1 MTISAEL
8 ALVGLLLAA
17 MVPHHRAAPI
27 PGRELQILIDA
38 AIASGDRQL
47 QIPPGDYLFNTTHAN
62 LEVLGAENLVIDAA
76 GVTVWLWPGAFVD
89 VRDSEHSTIRDLT
102 VDYSPPCFS
111 QGSVAA
117 VYSANHSFEL
127 VVESGFLPPDIRLHP
142 QFNATEVKLI
152 YWSPTTRLMLQQP
165 GSNPWD
171 PTRSSC
177 VGPRCTITLGDRSNP
192 LPAIGDLVTA
202 SPRIGANMVI
212 QTWYT
217 SGYRHTNCSEMSAV
231 NITMHGA
238 GSMGFGEFG
247 GEGGNNYTDCRNIRR
262 PASSH
267 LLSSNHDG
275 FHSVSANFSAAS
287 QHLLHDAALSAN
299 FVFFFCS
306 RPSSWFFVHATE
318 ASTQLTHPKTV
329 FLMISTISYVW

>member
-1 MTISAEL
+1 MVTTKMDF
-8 ALVGLLLAA
+8 ALTMLLLAA
-17 MVPHHRAAPI
+17 MVPHHRAAPLI
-27 PGRELQILIDA
+27 PGRELQNLING
-38 AIASGDRQL
+38 AIASGNRQL
-47 QIPPGDYLFNTTHAN
+47 QIPPGDYLFNTTRAN
-62 LEVLGAENLVIDAA
+62 LEVHGADNLAIDAA

-89 VRDSEHSTIRDLT
+89 IRDSQHSTIRDLT

-117 VYSANHSFEL
+117 VHSANRSFEL
-127 VVESGFLPPDIRLHP
+127 VVEPGFLPPNTHLYQ

-152 YWSPTTRLMLQQP
+152 YWSPTTRLMLHQP
-165 GSNPWD
+165 GANPWD

-177 VGPRCTITLGDRSNP
+177 VGPRCTITLGDHSNP
-192 LPAIGDLVTA
+192 LPAVGDMVTA
-202 SPRIGANMVI
+202 SPRIGATMVI

-247 GEGGNNYTDCRNIRR
+247 GEGGNHYTDCQNIRR
-262 PASSH
+262 PGSSH

-275 FHSVSANFSAAS
+275 FHSVSVNFGFCDVVGPFPDFIPVFVAS
-287 QHLLHDAALSAN
+287 KPTS
-299 FVFFFCS
+299 
-306 RPSSWFFVHATE
+306 
-318 ASTQLTHPKTV
+318 
-329 FLMISTISYVW
+329 